1 MRATSPVEKERPIS
15 QPDRPSPGGAD
26 EGAQEG
32 VLTRKHEWESTTKK
46 ASNRSWDKVYCVA
59 RNGRLT
65 FFKDQKSSKLVPE
78 QTFRGEPP
86 LELKGARIE
95 IATDYTKKKHVF
107 RIKLSNGAEFLQQCH
122 DDLEMNQWVTALK
135 AQCELDASGEGR
147 SLTLPASSQKDEQ
160 KRRSFFTLKKN

>member
-1 MRATSPVEKERPIS
+1 M
-15 QPDRPSPGGAD
+15 
-26 EGAQEG
+26 
-32 VLTRKHEWESTTKK
+32 
-46 ASNRSWDKVYCVA
+46 A

-65 FFKDQKSSKLVPE
+65 FFKDQKSAKLVPE

-107 RIKLSNGAEFLQQCH
+107 RIKYGNTGRKDCWELCINACEILCSRFRLSNGAEFLQQCH

-160 KRRSFFTLKKN
+160 KRRSFFTLKKK